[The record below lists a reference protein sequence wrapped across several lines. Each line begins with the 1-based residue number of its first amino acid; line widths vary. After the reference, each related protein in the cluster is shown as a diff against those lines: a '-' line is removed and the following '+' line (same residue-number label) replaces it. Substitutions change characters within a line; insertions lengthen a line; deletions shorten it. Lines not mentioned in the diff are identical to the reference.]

1 MMQDFNQA
9 WSYVAALTQ
18 ADPTNAIIDARMIH
32 DVRKDI
38 PAISL
43 RGTLPDLWNTI
54 VQYNNAG
61 YGAFVCISD
70 MDGAGRETVNVR
82 ACRVAVID
90 LDNLSAQQ
98 NFMRAASWNPAPQ
111 FGVQSSPERYHV
123 YWQVPYY
130 TGNDFFTMRQR
141 KLRQLFD
148 GDKRIVDAARVLRLP
163 GTYHLKAAPFLV
175 TVFPMAGFGQITSH
189 EAIDHALSGVNVID
203 GGVGERHELGD
214 PELQAPSLE
223 WLQRA
228 MDLTD
233 PNTLDRGEW
242 LSFSAA
248 VKQAGWNLTTPED
261 LFSRWSSWCARY
273 EANDIGENLKNWNS
287 IRNTEVGWASLQRRV
302 PQMLVEKHVTAPI
315 QPPAQPGAPV
325 APVLDPAANIQ
336 PPALDCSG
344 EYLTSIEQEMWFKG
358 CTYVDELG
366 KIMTPDARFLAASQF
381 NVRYGGKL
389 FMWNSEGKITDEA
402 WKAATR
408 GTQFKVPMV
417 DHCRFVP
424 SKPFMEIIPDDLG
437 REGVNTYKPANIRRV
452 EGDPSPFLRHIG
464 FMLPDT
470 NDQRILLDFLAHNI
484 KYPGEKIPWAPV
496 IQSVEGVGKGIV
508 KRLMR
513 HCVGNI
519 YMHAPNAKDLAD
531 SGAKFNA
538 WMKNKL
544 FILADEIKV
553 DDRRDMIEV
562 LKPMISEE
570 EIEVQAKGV
579 DQKIED
585 NYSNWTFFTN
595 YKDAVPINKNSRR
608 FAIFYSAF
616 QSKDQLEQWGLG
628 KVYFDE
634 LYRWMKADGAA
645 IMYDWF
651 MKYDI
656 ERGSIPMKAPDTSS
670 LAEVIR
676 CSMGPV
682 ERMIHEAVE
691 DEIPGF
697 RGGWVS
703 ATAVRKR
710 MAELGLRTL
719 QAATVEKIITEMGY
733 HMIGRSGKSFA
744 EEDIKTRSTLFNL
757 ASSADIERYGPLQGY
772 H

>member
-1 MMQDFNQA
+1 MQDISQA
-9 WSYVAALTQ
+9 WAYIAALTQ
-18 ADPTNAIIDARMIH
+18 MDPTHAVIDARMIH

-43 RGTLPDLWNTI
+43 RGTLPQLWDTI
-54 VQYNNAG
+54 VQYNNQG
-61 YGAFVCISD
+61 YGAFVNISD
-70 MDGAGRETVNVR
+70 MDGAGRELPNVR

-90 LDNLSAQQ
+90 LDNMSAEQ
-98 NFMRAASWNPAPQ
+98 NFHRAAAWHPAPQ
-111 FGVQSSPERYHV
+111 FGVNSSPGKYHV
-123 YWQVPYY
+123 YWQTPYY
-130 TGNDFFTMRQR
+130 TGNDHFTLRQR
-141 KLRQLFD
+141 KLRQFFD
-148 GDKRIVDAARVLRLP
+148 GDKRIVDASRVLRLP
-163 GTYHLKAAPFLV
+163 GTYHCKGEPFMV
-175 TVFPMAGFGQITSH
+175 TVFQMAGYGQITPH
-189 EAIDHALSGVNVID
+189 EVIDHALSGVNVID
-203 GGVGERHELGD
+203 GGMGERHELGD

-242 LSFSAA
+242 ISFTAA
-248 VKQAGWNLTTPED
+248 VKQAGWNLTTPDD
-261 LFSRWSSWCARY
+261 LFARWSAWCARY
-273 EANDIGENLKNWNS
+273 EHNNTGEDLKQWNS
-287 IRNTEVGWASLQRRV
+287 IRNSEVGWPSLQRRV
-302 PQMLVEKHVTAPI
+302 PQMLVERHVTAPVQAP
-315 QPPAQPGAPV
+315 QPLNGNHVALPDPSLLV
-325 APVLDPAANIQ
+325 AP
-336 PPALDCSG
+336 PPLDCSG
-344 EYLTSIEQEMWFKG
+344 EYLTHIEQGVWFDG
-358 CTYVDELG
+358 CVYVDELSR
-366 KIMTPDARFLAASQF
+366 IMTPEARFLNSTQF

-408 GTQFKVPMV
+408 GTQYKVPMV

-424 SKPFMEIIPDDLG
+424 DRAFQEIIEDDLG

-452 EGDPSPFLRHIG
+452 QGDPSPFLKHIG

-470 NDQRILLDFLAHNI
+470 NDQKILLDYLAHNI
-484 KYPGEKIPWAPV
+484 KFPGHKIPWAPV

-531 SGAKFNA
+531 SGSKFNA

-585 NYSNWTFFTN
+585 NYSNWAFFTN

-616 QSKDQLEQWGLG
+616 QSKEQLAQWGLT
-628 KVYFDE
+628 KQYFDG
-634 LYRWMKADGAA
+634 LYQWMKADGAA
-645 IMYDWF
+645 IMYDYF
-651 MKYDI
+651 MNYDI
-656 ERGSIPMKAPDTSS
+656 ERGSVPMNAPNTSS
-670 LAEVIR
+670 HAEVIR

-691 DEIPGF
+691 DEIQGF
-697 RGGWVS
+697 KGGWVS
-703 ATAVRKR
+703 AVAVRKR
-710 MAELGLRTL
+710 MTELGLRTL

-733 HMIGRSGKSFA
+733 HMIGRSVKPFP
-744 EEDIKTRSTLFNL
+744 EEDMKMRSTLFNL
-757 ASSADIERYGPLQGY
+757 SGSADVGLFGPLQGY